1 MASLINI
8 GMSGLSTS
16 MAGLH
21 TTGNNIANADVAG
34 YSRQQNVQRSR
45 GSLQEGQVFMG
56 TGTTLADVRR
66 VYNAF
71 LDAQLQTATSLNSDS
86 TAYLNQV
93 TPLNNLLSDSNTGIT
108 GALTNFFS
116 ALQSAANKPTEDASR
131 QLLLSNADALANRF
145 NSLAA
150 QFKEQNSNINGS
162 LSSMTAR
169 INELTSSIA
178 QYNDQISKVS
188 AASGQPNDLLD
199 QRNEAV
205 RQLNELVGVQA
216 VERDGNIDV
225 YLKNGQSLVLGKT
238 TNKMSAEPS
247 ATDPSQYAIKLD
259 RGSTTMDVTSSVT
272 GGEMG
277 GLLRYRS
284 ETLAPAMNELGRIAL
299 VVSQQINSQLGQ
311 GIDKNGEFGAAL
323 FNDLNSDKAMS
334 ARSIA
339 KVGNAGSASL
349 SVAIRDTGKLSTS
362 DYQVTF
368 VGPTAD
374 KYQVKKLPDG
384 TDMGTY
390 STNDDPAAVIDGFS
404 IDLKSGTAAV
414 GDSFK
419 ITPTRNASA
428 EIDVVLTDAKRLALA
443 APLTAT
449 SGSGNTGTGV
459 ITQPV
464 LTSVLDIADP
474 AQRLELQTGIK
485 YSTPVRLVFGDET
498 TSPQT
503 YEAFDAKGNSI
514 GTGTFIPGQNNTL
527 KFDVP
532 MVDSSGNPIT
542 DGSGVQKTFSF
553 EMDVAGSPKD
563 GDSFTVSL
571 TGAGSSDNRNALS
584 LQELQTKQTVD
595 IGSTKGISIT
605 DAYGKLVES
614 VGAQAKQ
621 GQMDSEATGVILT
634 QAAGARD
641 SLSGVQLDEEAGN
654 LVKYQ
659 QYYTASSQIIK
670 AAQEIFSTLIAA
682 L

>member
-8 GMSGLSTS
+8 GMSGLSAS
-16 MAGLH
+16 LAGLN

-34 YSRQQNVQRSR
+34 YSRQQNIQRSK
-45 GSLQEGQVFMG
+45 GSIQEGHVFMG

-66 VYNAF
+66 VYNQF

-86 TAYLNQV
+86 NAYLNQV
-93 TPLNNLLSDSNTGIT
+93 TPLNNLLSDRNTGIT
-108 GALTNFFS
+108 GALTNFFA

-131 QLLLSNADALANRF
+131 QLLLSNASALAGRF
-145 NSLAA
+145 NSLSA
-150 QFKEQNSNINGS
+150 QFKEQNTNINGN
-162 LSSMTAR
+162 LDSMASR
-169 INELTSSIA
+169 INELSSTIA
-178 QYNDQISKVS
+178 QYNEQIAKTSTI
-188 AASGQPNDLLD
+188 SGQPNDLLD
-199 QRNEAV
+199 QRNEAI
-205 RQLNELVGVQA
+205 RQLNQLVGVDT
-216 VERDGNIDV
+216 VERNGTIDV
-225 YLKNGQSLVLGKT
+225 YLKNGQSLVLGT
-238 TNKMSAEPS
+238 STNKMSTEPS
-247 ATDPSQYAIKLD
+247 ITDPTQFAIKLD
-259 RGSTTMDVTSSVT
+259 RGSTKMDITSTIS

-323 FNDLNSDKAMS
+323 FGDLNSDKAM
-334 ARSIA
+334 AGRSTA
-339 KVGNAGSASL
+339 KVGNAGSAAL
-349 SVAIRDTGKLSTS
+349 DVVIRDTGKLSTS

-368 VGPTAD
+368 VGPGAD
-374 KYQVKKLPDG
+374 RYQVKKLPDG
-384 TDMGTY
+384 TDMGTF
-390 STNDDPAAVIDGFS
+390 STNDDPAPVIDGFS

-428 EIDVVLTDAKRLALA
+428 EIEVVLTDAKRLALA
-443 APLTAT
+443 APLTGT
-449 SGSGNTGTGV
+449 SGNGNTGTGV

-464 LTSVLDIADP
+464 LKSVLDIADP

-485 YSTPVRLVFGDET
+485 YSTPVRLVFRDENA
-498 TSPQT
+498 SPQT

-514 GTGTFIPGQNNTL
+514 GTGTFVPGQSNTL
-527 KFDVP
+527 QFNVP
-532 MVDSSGNPIT
+532 MIDSAGNPIL
-542 DGSGVQKTFSF
+542 DGGGVQKTFSF
-553 EMDVAGSPKD
+553 EMKVAGSPKN
-563 GDSFTVSL
+563 GDNFTVAL

-584 LQELQTKQTVD
+584 LQELQTKQTMD

-621 GQMDSEATGVILT
+621 GQMDVQATGVVLT

-670 AAQEIFSTLIAA
+670 AAQETFSTLIAA

>member
-8 GMSGLSTS
+8 GMSGLAASS
-16 MAGLH
+16 AGLH

-34 YSRQQNVQRSR
+34 YSRQQNIQRSK
-45 GSLQEGQVFMG
+45 GSVQDGQVFMG

-66 VYNAF
+66 VYNSF

-86 TAYLNQV
+86 TTYLNQV

-108 GALTNFFS
+108 SALANFFS

-145 NSLAA
+145 NSLSA
-150 QFKEQNSNINGS
+150 QFKEQNTNINGN
-162 LSSMTAR
+162 LSSLTSR

-178 QYNDQISKVS
+178 QYNEQISKVS
-188 AASGQPNDLLD
+188 AITGQPNDLLD

-205 RQLNELVGVQA
+205 RQLNELVGVQT
-216 VERDGNIDV
+216 VERDGSIDV

-247 ATDPSQYAIKLD
+247 ATDPTQYAVKID
-259 RGSTTMDVTSSVT
+259 RGSTTMDITSSIT

-284 ETLAPAMNELGRIAL
+284 DTLAPAMNELGRIAL
-299 VVSQQINSQLGQ
+299 VVAEQMNSQLGQ

-323 FNDLNSDKAMS
+323 FNDINSDKAMS
-334 ARSIA
+334 ARSTP
-339 KVGNAGSASL
+339 KVGNTGSADL
-349 SVAIRDTGKLSTS
+349 NVVIHDTGKLSTS

-368 VGPTAD
+368 VGPGTD
-374 KYQVKKLPDG
+374 QYQVKKLPDG
-384 TDMGTY
+384 TDMGTF
-390 STNDDPAAVIDGFS
+390 STNDDPAPVIDGFS
-404 IDLKSGTAAV
+404 IDLASGTAAV

-428 EIDVVLTDAKRLALA
+428 EMDVVLTDAKRLALA

-449 SGSGNTGTGV
+449 TNSGNKGTGV
-459 ITQPV
+459 LTQPV

-474 AQRLELQTGIK
+474 AQRLDLQTGIK
-485 YSTPVRLVFGDET
+485 YSTPVRLVFGSET

-514 GTGTFIPGQNNTL
+514 GTGTFVPGQSNTL
-527 KFDVP
+527 SFSVP
-532 MVDSSGNPIT
+532 MIDSAGNPIN
-542 DGSGVQKTFSF
+542 DASGTQKNFTF
-553 EMDVAGSPKD
+553 EMDIAGSPKD
-563 GDSFTVSL
+563 GDTFSVAL
-571 TGAGSSDNRNALS
+571 TGAGSSDNRNALA
-584 LQELQTKQTVD
+584 LQGLQTKQTMD

-614 VGAQAKQ
+614 VGAKAKQ
-621 GQMDSEATGVILT
+621 GQMDSQATGVILT
-634 QAAGARD
+634 QATAARD
-641 SLSGVQLDEEAGN
+641 SVSGVQLDEEAGN

-670 AAQEIFSTLIAA
+670 TAQEIFNTLIAA

>member
-1 MASLINI
+1 
-8 GMSGLSTS
+8 
-16 MAGLH
+16 
-21 TTGNNIANADVAG
+21 
-34 YSRQQNVQRSR
+34 
-45 GSLQEGQVFMG
+45 
-56 TGTTLADVRR
+56 
-66 VYNAF
+66 
-71 LDAQLQTATSLNSDS
+71 
-86 TAYLNQV
+86 
-93 TPLNNLLSDSNTGIT
+93 
-108 GALTNFFS
+108 
-116 ALQSAANKPTEDASR
+116 
-131 QLLLSNADALANRF
+131 
-145 NSLAA
+145 
-150 QFKEQNSNINGS
+150 
-162 LSSMTAR
+162 
-169 INELTSSIA
+169 
-178 QYNDQISKVS
+178 
-188 AASGQPNDLLD
+188 
-199 QRNEAV
+199 
-205 RQLNELVGVQA
+205 
-216 VERDGNIDV
+216 
-225 YLKNGQSLVLGKT
+225 LGKT

-247 ATDPSQYAIKLD
+247 ATDPTQFAIKLD
-259 RGSTTMDVTSSVT
+259 RGSTTMDITNSIT

-323 FNDLNSDKAMS
+323 FGDINSDKAMS
-334 ARSIA
+334 ARSTA
-339 KVGNAGSASL
+339 KIGNAGDAAL
-349 SVAIRDTGKLSTS
+349 NVVIRDTGKLSTS

-374 KYQVKKLPDG
+374 KFQVKKLPDG

-390 STNDDPAAVIDGFS
+390 STNDDPAPVIDGFS

-449 SGSGNTGTGV
+449 SGSGNSGTGV

-514 GTGTFIPGQNNTL
+514 GTGTFIPGQSNTL
-527 KFDVP
+527 KLDVP
-532 MVDSSGNPIT
+532 MIDASGNPIN
-542 DGSGVQKTFSF
+542 DASGVQKSFSF
-553 EMDVAGSPKD
+553 EMDVAGSPKN

-584 LQELQTKQTVD
+584 LQELQTKQTMD

-621 GQMDSEATGVILT
+621 GQMDTQATGVILT

-641 SLSGVQLDEEAGN
+641 SLSGVQLDEEASN
-654 LVKYQ
+654 LIKYQ

-670 AAQEIFSTLIAA
+670 TAQDIFNTLIAA

>member
-8 GMSGLSTS
+8 GMSGLSAS
-16 MAGLH
+16 QAGLH

-34 YSRQQNVQRSR
+34 YSRQQNVQRAK

-56 TGTTLADVRR
+56 TGTTLGDVRR

-131 QLLLSNADALANRF
+131 QLLLSNAEALASRF
-145 NSLAA
+145 NSLSA
-150 QFKEQNSNINGS
+150 QFKEQNSNINGN
-162 LSSMTAR
+162 LSSMTSR

-178 QYNDQISKVS
+178 QYNEQISKVS

-205 RQLNELVGVQA
+205 RQLNELVGVQT
-216 VERDGNIDV
+216 VERDGSIDV

-247 ATDPSQYAIKLD
+247 ATDPTQFAVKLD
-259 RGSTTMDVTSSVT
+259 RGSTTMDVTSSIS

-284 ETLAPAMNELGRIAL
+284 ESLAPAMNELGRIAL

-323 FNDLNSDKAMS
+323 FGDINSDKAMS
-334 ARSIA
+334 ARSTPKA
-339 KVGNAGSASL
+339 GNSGSAAL
-349 SVAIRDTGKLSTS
+349 NVVIRDTGKLSTS

-368 VGPTAD
+368 VGPGAD

-390 STNDDPAAVIDGFS
+390 STNDDPAPVIDGFS
-404 IDLKSGTAAV
+404 LDLKSGTAAV

-428 EIDVVLTDAKRLALA
+428 EIGVVLTDAKRLALA

-459 ITQPV
+459 ISQPV

-474 AQRLELQTGIK
+474 AQRQELQTGIK
-485 YSTPVRLVFGDET
+485 YSTPVRLVFGNET

-514 GTGTFIPGQNNTL
+514 GTGTFVPGQSNTL

-532 MVDSSGNPIT
+532 MIDSAGNPIN
-542 DGSGVQKTFSF
+542 DASGNQKSFSF
-553 EMDVAGSPKD
+553 EMDVAGAPKD
-563 GDSFTVSL
+563 GDTFTVSL

-584 LQELQTKQTVD
+584 LQELQTKQTMDV
-595 IGSTKGISIT
+595 GSTKGISIT
-605 DAYGKLVES
+605 DAYGKLVEN

-621 GQMDSEATGVILT
+621 GQMDTQATGVILT
-634 QAAGARD
+634 QATGARD
-641 SLSGVQLDEEAGN
+641 SVSGVQLDEEAGN

-670 AAQEIFSTLIAA
+670 AAQEIFNTLIAA

>member
-8 GMSGLSTS
+8 GMSGLSAS
-16 MAGLH
+16 QAGLH

-34 YSRQQNVQRSR
+34 YSRQQNVQRSK

-93 TPLNNLLSDSNTGIT
+93 TSLNNLLSDSNTGIT

-150 QFKEQNSNINGS
+150 QFKEQNTNINGS

-178 QYNDQISKVS
+178 QYNEQISKVS
-188 AASGQPNDLLD
+188 AVTGQPNDLLD

-216 VERDGNIDV
+216 VERDGSIDV

-247 ATDPSQYAIKLD
+247 ATDPTQYSIKLD
-259 RGSTTMDVTSSVT
+259 RGSTTMDVTSSIT

-334 ARSIA
+334 ARSTP
-339 KVGNAGSASL
+339 KVGNSGSADL
-349 SVAIRDTGKLSTS
+349 NVVIRDTGKLSTS

-390 STNDDPAAVIDGFS
+390 STNDDPAPVIDGFS

-419 ITPTRNASA
+419 ITPTRNAAA

-459 ITQPV
+459 IAQPV

-474 AQRLELQTGIK
+474 TQRLELQTGIK

-514 GTGTFIPGQNNTL
+514 GTGTFVPGQNNTL

-532 MVDSSGNPIT
+532 MIDSAGNPIT

-553 EMDVAGSPKD
+553 EMDVAGSPKQ
-563 GDSFTVSL
+563 GDSYTVSL

-584 LQELQTKQTVD
+584 LQELQTKQTMD

-634 QAAGARD
+634 QATGARD

-670 AAQEIFSTLIAA
+670 AAQEIFNTLIAA

>member
-8 GMSGLSTS
+8 GMSGLSAS
-16 MAGLH
+16 QAGLH

-34 YSRQQNVQRSR
+34 YSRQQNVQRSK

-150 QFKEQNSNINGS
+150 QFKEQNTNINGS

-178 QYNDQISKVS
+178 QYNEQISKVS
-188 AASGQPNDLLD
+188 AVTGQPNDLLD

-216 VERDGNIDV
+216 VERDGSIDV

-247 ATDPSQYAIKLD
+247 ATDPTQYSIKLD
-259 RGSTTMDVTSSVT
+259 RGSTTMDVTSSIT

-334 ARSIA
+334 ARSTP
-339 KVGNAGSASL
+339 KVGNSGSADL
-349 SVAIRDTGKLSTS
+349 NVVIRDTGKLSTS

-390 STNDDPAAVIDGFS
+390 STNDDPAPVIDGFS

-419 ITPTRNASA
+419 ITPTRNAAA

-459 ITQPV
+459 IAQPV

-474 AQRLELQTGIK
+474 TQRLELQTGIK

-514 GTGTFIPGQNNTL
+514 GTGTFVPGQNNTL

-532 MVDSSGNPIT
+532 MIDSAGNPIT

-553 EMDVAGSPKD
+553 EMDVAGSPKQ
-563 GDSFTVSL
+563 GDSYTVSL

-584 LQELQTKQTVD
+584 LQELQTKQTMD

-634 QAAGARD
+634 QATGARD

-670 AAQEIFSTLIAA
+670 AAQEIFNTLIAA

>member
-8 GMSGLSTS
+8 GMSGLSAS
-16 MAGLH
+16 QAGLH

-34 YSRQQNVQRSR
+34 YSRQQNVQRSK

-150 QFKEQNSNINGS
+150 QFKEQNTNINGS

-178 QYNDQISKVS
+178 QYNEQISKVS
-188 AASGQPNDLLD
+188 AVTGQPNDLLD

-216 VERDGNIDV
+216 VERDGSIDV

-247 ATDPSQYAIKLD
+247 ATDPTQYSIKLD
-259 RGSTTMDVTSSVT
+259 RGSTTMDVTSSIT

-334 ARSIA
+334 ARSTP
-339 KVGNAGSASL
+339 KVGNSGSADL
-349 SVAIRDTGKLSTS
+349 NVVIRDTGKLSTS

-390 STNDDPAAVIDGFS
+390 STNDDPAPVIDGFS

-419 ITPTRNASA
+419 ITPTRNAAA
-428 EIDVVLTDAKRLALA
+428 EIDVVLTDAKRLAMA

-459 ITQPV
+459 IAQPV

-474 AQRLELQTGIK
+474 TQRLELQTGIK

-514 GTGTFIPGQNNTL
+514 GTGTFVPGQNNTL

-532 MVDSSGNPIT
+532 MIDSAGNPIT

-553 EMDVAGSPKD
+553 EMDVAGSPKQ
-563 GDSFTVSL
+563 GDSYTVSL

-584 LQELQTKQTVD
+584 LQELQTKQTMD

-634 QAAGARD
+634 QATGARD

-670 AAQEIFSTLIAA
+670 AAQEIFNTLIAA

>member
-8 GMSGLSTS
+8 GMSGLSAS
-16 MAGLH
+16 QAGLH

-34 YSRQQNVQRSR
+34 YSRQQNVQRSK

-71 LDAQLQTATSLNSDS
+71 LDAQLQTATSLNSES

-150 QFKEQNSNINGS
+150 QFKEQNTNINGS

-178 QYNDQISKVS
+178 QYNEQISKVS
-188 AASGQPNDLLD
+188 AVTGQPNDLLD

-216 VERDGNIDV
+216 VERDGSIDV

-247 ATDPSQYAIKLD
+247 ATDPTQYSIKLD
-259 RGSTTMDVTSSVT
+259 RGSTTMDVTSSIT

-334 ARSIA
+334 ARSTP
-339 KVGNAGSASL
+339 KVGNSGSADL
-349 SVAIRDTGKLSTS
+349 NVVIRDTGKLSTS

-390 STNDDPAAVIDGFS
+390 STNDDPAPVIDGFS

-419 ITPTRNASA
+419 ITPTRNAAA

-459 ITQPV
+459 IAQPV

-474 AQRLELQTGIK
+474 TQRLELQTGIK

-514 GTGTFIPGQNNTL
+514 GTGTFVPGQNNTL

-532 MVDSSGNPIT
+532 MIDSAGNPIT

-553 EMDVAGSPKD
+553 EMDVAGSPKQ
-563 GDSFTVSL
+563 GDSYTVSL

-584 LQELQTKQTVD
+584 LQELQTKQTMD

-634 QAAGARD
+634 QATGARD

-670 AAQEIFSTLIAA
+670 AAQEIFNTLIAA

>member
-8 GMSGLSTS
+8 GMSGLSAFQ
-16 MAGLH
+16 AGLH
-21 TTGNNIANADVAG
+21 TTSNNITNADVAG
-34 YSRQQNVQRSR
+34 YSRQQNIQRAKS
-45 GSLQEGQVFMG
+45 SIQDGQVFMG

-86 TAYLNQV
+86 TAYLAQV
-93 TPLNNLLSDSNTGIT
+93 TPLNNLLSDTNTGIS
-108 GALTNFFS
+108 GALSNFFS
-116 ALQSAANKPTEDASR
+116 ALQGAASKPTEDASR
-131 QLLLSNADALANRF
+131 QLLLSNSQSLAGRF
-145 NSLAA
+145 NSLSS
-150 QFKEQNSNINGS
+150 QFTEQNTNINGNLDS
-162 LSSMTAR
+162 LAGR
-169 INELTSSIA
+169 VNVLTSNIA
-178 QYNDQISKVS
+178 MYNDQIARAS
-188 AASGQPNDLLD
+188 AFDGKPNDLLD

-216 VERDGNIDV
+216 VDRDGSVDV
-225 YLKNGQSLVLGKT
+225 YLKNGQSLVLGNT
-238 TNKMSAEPS
+238 TNKMSAEAS
-247 ATDPSQYAIKLD
+247 ATDPTQYAIKLA
-259 RGSTTMDVTSSVT
+259 RGSTTMDITSSIT

-323 FNDLNSDKAMS
+323 FGDINSDIATAS
-334 ARSIA
+334 RSTA
-339 KVGNAGSASL
+339 KMGNTGTAALG
-349 SVAIRDTGKLSTS
+349 VVIRDTGKLSTS

-374 KYQVKKLPDG
+374 RYQVKKLPDG
-384 TDMGTY
+384 TEMGTY
-390 STNDDPAAVIDGFS
+390 STNDDPAPVIDGFS
-404 IDLKSGTAAV
+404 IDLKSGTTAV

-428 EIDVVLTDAKRLALA
+428 QMEVVLTDAKRLALA

-449 SGSGNTGTGV
+449 SASGNAGTGT
-459 ITQPV
+459 ISQPV

-474 AQRLELQTGIK
+474 LQRSQLQTGIK
-485 YSTPVRLVFGDET
+485 YSTPVRMVFGDET
-498 TSPQT
+498 ATPQT

-514 GTGTFIPGQNNTL
+514 GTGTFTPGQSNTL

-532 MVDSSGNPIT
+532 MIGASGNPIN
-542 DGSGVQKTFSF
+542 DSSGVQQSYSF
-553 EMDVAGSPKD
+553 EMNVAGAPKS

-571 TGAGSSDNRNALS
+571 TGAGSSDNRNALA
-584 LQELQTKQTVD
+584 LQDLQTKQTIDV
-595 IGSTKGISIT
+595 GSTKGISIT
-605 DAYGKLVES
+605 DGYGKLVAS

-621 GQMDSEATGVILT
+621 GQIDTQATGVMLT

-654 LVKYQ
+654 LIKYQ

-670 AAQEIFSTLIAA
+670 TAQEIFSTLLAA